1 MTNDSRSSKQRA
13 RQSAHEQAV
22 CSLSGPI
29 GQLLKI
35 IILNRRSSLLLERR
49 RCDRCTITALSKQR
63 EAAQVNIMIDWC
75 NQRRPLQSAGT
86 TWNDIAELSC
96 CSIGVALCSPTLHD
110 SPSATVELSTI
121 SANELATVPARPP
134 HLTPSQPIWRRKAK
148 SPPPLLVG
156 FPKVFAPMCF
166 MQSVCGSQFVG
177 FIACG

>member
-1 MTNDSRSSKQRA
+1 MTNGSRSSKQRA
-13 RQSAHEQAV
+13 RHNAQEQAV

-29 GQLLKI
+29 GQLLKMI
-35 IILNRRSSLLLERR
+35 IFNRRSTVPERR
-49 RCDRCTITALSKQR
+49 RCDQYTTTALSKQR
-63 EAAQVNIMIDWC
+63 EAAQVNMMIDWC

-96 CSIGVALCSPTLHD
+96 CPIGVALCSPTLHD

-121 SANELATVPARPP
+121 SAGEFATAPARPP

-156 FPKVFAPMCF
+156 FPKVFAPMCNG
-166 MQSVCGSQFVG
+166 MLSHKNRS
-177 FIACG
+177 